1 MHLQQHWPAMSLHP
15 QSKAFTIFYIFLS
28 ILKEGIKEESKIMMA
43 ADVIFTIYHLRCP
56 AVLDYLMHQETD
68 APAPLLSKPAIS
80 PGLHLQ
86 QGHLQR
92 CQNNHTTTFIRF
104 LCCKEY
110 QKSSQFT
117 AEELCI
123 LITAK

>member
-1 MHLQQHWPAMSLHP
+1 
-15 QSKAFTIFYIFLS
+15 
-28 ILKEGIKEESKIMMA
+28 
-43 ADVIFTIYHLRCP
+43 
-56 AVLDYLMHQETD
+56 MHQETD
-68 APAPLLSKPAIS
+68 ASAPLLSKPSVS

-92 CQNNHTTTFIRF
+92 HQNNNTITFIRF

-110 QKSSQFT
+110 QKGSQFT
-117 AEELCI
+117 AGEELCI